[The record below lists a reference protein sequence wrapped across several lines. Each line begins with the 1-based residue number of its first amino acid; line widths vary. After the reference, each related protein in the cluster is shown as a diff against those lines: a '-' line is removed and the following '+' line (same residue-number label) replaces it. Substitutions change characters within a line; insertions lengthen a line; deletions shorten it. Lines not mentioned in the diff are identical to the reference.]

1 MTTTIITLDY
11 DAAHEYVES
20 KTNDRR
26 KKVFW
31 EGWNIVSFR
40 PNPRAMFTKDG
51 RYIDGKWGFASVTEP
66 SDDGLWRVS
75 EYTRPSR
82 N

>member
-1 MTTTIITLDY
+1 MGATTIELDY

-20 KTNDRR
+20 KSGGRN
-26 KKVFW
+26 KVFW

-40 PNPRAMFTKDG
+40 PHHRAIMTKDA
-51 RYIDGKWGFASVTEP
+51 RFIDGKWGFVTVTSP
-66 SDDGLWRVS
+66 DSNGLWRVS